1 MKKYSIFLM
10 AALALGFTACD
21 NYEEPNPAPQTNPQE
36 TIMTADGVTV
46 APGET
51 LAGGA
56 VNLQELKDNAAD
68 AAVLE
73 LVKLENFPSKAA
85 AKVVMEISDTDDF
98 ATVQEVATTVTDSV
112 AYVTPADWQ
121 AAHLALYGKNPMQRT
136 SYVRYALYSE
146 QGTSLVRLG
155 YDAENKCGVYYGASS
170 VQVTPYDA
178 EVWIEEAYYVVVNG
192 DKSAA
197 IQLTGSGDRF
207 DNPKFSGMF
216 TATDGATWQ
225 ILPQSAINGGSEV
238 YGPEVE
244 DEKSGNLVEGT
255 SGVIAEAGDYVV
267 TVNMEAK
274 TYQVA
279 AAIQEF
285 FVALNGGS
293 LVRSNIKMVT
303 NDYVTYTG
311 YIVPKDGT
319 FRVYTAAKSSSNSY
333 GMVEGSE
340 VVVDGYNY
348 AVDLEYPSKTNIT
361 LGLPNAIMPMWAVV
375 DVNALTFNAYVIETI
390 GIIGD
395 ATEGGWDADTDMTPN
410 SSYTQWTA
418 SNVVLS
424 DGTIKFRA
432 NDAWDTNWGGTADN
446 LVTNGDNIAVSAGTY
461 DITLDFSAIPYTCS
475 LTAK

>member
-1 MKKYSIFLM
+1 M

-36 TIMTADGVTV
+36 TIMSADGVTV

-136 SYVRYALYSE
+136 SYVRYALYAE
-146 QGTSLVRLG
+146 EGTSLVRIG
-155 YDAENKCGVYYGASS
+155 YDAEAKAPIYYGAAT
-170 VQVTPYDA
+170 VLVTPYNP

-192 DKSAA
+192 DKANA
-197 IQLTGSGDRF
+197 VALAGAGEGRF

-216 TATDGATWQ
+216 TVAAGDKWQ
-225 ILPQSAINGGSEV
+225 IYPQSAMDASAAV

-244 DEKSGNLVEGT
+244 DAKTGALVEGT

-267 TVNMEAK
+267 SVNMEEM
-274 TYQVA
+274 TYSVA
-279 AAIQEF
+279 AAIQTLYVGRNGASV
-285 FVALNGGS
+285 VAARKPLM
-293 LVRSNIKMVT
+293 MVT
-303 NDYVTYTG
+303 EDYVTYQG
-311 YIVPKDGT
+311 YIYPKDGS
-319 FRVYTAAKSSSNSY
+319 FRIFTAQKSTSNSY
-333 GMVEGSE
+333 GMVA
-340 VVVDGYNY
+340 D
-348 AVDLEYPSKTNIT
+348 AVATVNGNNFAIDLEYPSKNSIT
-361 LGLPNAIMPMWAVV
+361 LGLEAAGMKAAMPMWAIL
-375 DVNALTFNAYVIETI
+375 DANALTLKAYVIESISLI
-390 GIIGD
+390 GGVLAAD
-395 ATEGGWDADTDMTPN
+395 WSVDADLTSTDN
-410 SSYTQWTA
+410 VVWTA
-418 SNVVLS
+418 TNVELAA
-424 DGTIKFRA
+424 GEFKFRA
-432 NDAWDTNWGGTADN
+432 NHAWDADWGGSVDN
-446 LVTNGDNIAVSAGTY
+446 VQYKGANMVLDEAGVY
-461 DITLDFSAIPYTCS
+461 DITLDFSTVPYTC
-475 LTAK
+475 TMTKK